1 MDLNQPRHLD
11 LKKDQGLTIEW
22 GDGRRSFYP
31 IEYLRKMS
39 PAADARH
46 LRDQIAKNPLTVLPT
61 GMRSGPI
68 AAETAE
74 LVGNY
79 AIKITF
85 TDGHTSPIYSFAYL
99 RKIDPDRPDGAVV

>member
-1 MDLNQPRHLD
+1 MDQPVHLD
-11 LKKDQGLTIEW
+11 LKKHEGLTIEW
-22 GDGRRSFYP
+22 ADGTRSFYT
-31 IEYLRKMS
+31 IAHLRKNS

-46 LRDQIAKNPLTVLPT
+46 LREQMEKNPLTVLPP
-61 GMRSGPI
+61 GRSGPI

-85 TDGHTSPIYSFAYL
+85 TDGHSSAIYSWAYL
-99 RKIDPDRPDGAVV
+99 RKIDPH